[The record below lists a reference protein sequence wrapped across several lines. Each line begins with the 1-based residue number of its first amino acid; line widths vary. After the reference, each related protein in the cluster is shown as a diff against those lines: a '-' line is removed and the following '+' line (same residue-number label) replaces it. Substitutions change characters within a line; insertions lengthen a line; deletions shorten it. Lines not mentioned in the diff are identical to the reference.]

1 MRVQQ
6 FVGTSFL
13 ADCYEG
19 IKDTAKGGTFANSAQ
34 FAVNGFCRALYPVVR
49 IYIGEWSGE
58 NGKYQL
64 WMDCRI

>member
-19 IKDTAKGGTFANSAQ
+19 IKDTAKAGTFANSAQ

-49 IYIGEWSGE
+49 IYIGE
-58 NGKYQL
+58 
-64 WMDCRI
+64 